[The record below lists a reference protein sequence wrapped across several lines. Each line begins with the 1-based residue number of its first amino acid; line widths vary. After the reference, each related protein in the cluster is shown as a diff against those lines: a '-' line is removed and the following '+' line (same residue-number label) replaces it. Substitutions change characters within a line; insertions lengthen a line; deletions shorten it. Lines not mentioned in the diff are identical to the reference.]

1 MLSSHLH
8 WHLPSLAT
16 LSFLEPLA
24 FGVLGLLLLKLVSP
38 QGFDSLKVLSSVKY
52 TLLKFVAL
60 ASLAPVAA
68 VQCPHCFGNF
78 KACTYETDSKCPTI
92 EMVTANAAIV
102 AAGAGA
108 LSLTGIIKPR
118 FLRIFSRVAF
128 DTVLA
133 LVKRGEPGTS
143 FVIDENT
150 KSTAILNA
158 IHNGQKTRW
167 DQRFHT

>member
-92 EMVTANAAIV
+92 EVV
-102 AAGAGA
+102 EAG
-108 LSLTGIIKPR
+108 
-118 FLRIFSRVAF
+118 
-128 DTVLA
+128 
-133 LVKRGEPGTS
+133 
-143 FVIDENT
+143 
-150 KSTAILNA
+150 
-158 IHNGQKTRW
+158 
-167 DQRFHT
+167 